1 MKKDKLIHHTNKSTP
16 HNEALRISALFFIAS
31 FLWIIISD
39 TIYFNFIGENTA
51 DFRLI
56 YTYNGLVFVILTST
70 MIYVLVYRSMNKI
83 IKLDRTLNIKNH
95 ILNET
100 KNDLY
105 KHQSLLYKVID
116 NSSLIIINFDLDCN
130 ITNANPYFYTLTNF
144 TSRDVIGK
152 NANAFFCDVCNYE
165 FNNLREHIK
174 SSGTIS
180 NIEVLMIDGNQEER
194 ILLLNISQLKNKTG
208 EIEGFIAVGMD
219 ITETK
224 QLEKTIKLLGTY
236 DTLTGLPNRRYFEGK
251 FENLLKTQGQNWK
264 YALLYIDIDNFKYVN
279 DTLGH
284 HAGDSL
290 LIHIA
295 ETLKGLLGNK
305 HLISRISDD
314 EFAIILCN
322 VESKNEVDMI
332 VRNIQENI
340 KKPWEFENQKFYVS
354 TTIGVAL
361 MPKDGNDYISLL
373 KNANISMEYCKIN
386 NKANYC
392 YFNEEIQ
399 RQFVDNI
406 SLLNDVKR
414 AITNKEFTLNYQLIK
429 EMTSEKFHSAES
441 LIRWYHPEKGY
452 IPPMNFIPAIEKTS
466 LISEIRDFVI
476 NEALR
481 QKSQWNKMGLDIPKI
496 GINISAKSFRSEDLV
511 SVIKNKLAEYNVG
524 GNELILEL
532 TETGFVEDLEDV
544 KRNIIELKRL
554 GVEIAI
560 DDFGTGYSSLARLK
574 DLQIDYL
581 KIDRTLIMNIDKDNN
596 AKEVVIS
603 VIQMSKVLGL
613 SVIAEGIETKEQYEL
628 LRDLG
633 CENAQGYYIH
643 RPAPAKELE
652 KLA

>member
-1 MKKDKLIHHTNKSTP
+1 MKKNRLINHTNESTP
-16 HNEALRISALFFIAS
+16 HNEALRISTLFFIAS
-31 FLWIIISD
+31 LLWIIVSD
-39 TIYFNFIGENTA
+39 AIYFNFIGENTA
-51 DFRLI
+51 EFRQI
-56 YTYNGLVFVILTST
+56 YTYNGLVFVILTSI
-70 MIYVLVYRSMNKI
+70 MIYFLTYHSMNKI
-83 IKLDRTLNIKNH
+83 IKLDRTLNIKND
-95 ILNET
+95 ILNDA

-116 NSSLIIINFDLDCN
+116 NSTLIIINFDLDCN
-130 ITNANPYFYTLTNF
+130 ITSVNPYFYTLTNF
-144 TSRDVIGK
+144 TYNDVIGK
-152 NANAFFCDVCNYE
+152 NANVIFSDIDNDQ
-165 FNNLREHIK
+165 FNNPKEYVK
-174 SSGTIS
+174 SGGTIP

-194 ILLLNISQLKNKTG
+194 FLLLNISQLKNKIG
-208 EIEGFIAVGMD
+208 ETEGYIAVGMD

-224 QLEKTIKLLGTY
+224 QLEKTIKLLGSY
-236 DTLTGLPNRRYFEGK
+236 DTLTGLPNRRYFERK
-251 FENLLKTQGQNWK
+251 FENLLKTQGQSWK
-264 YALLYIDIDNFKYVN
+264 YAFLYIDIDNFKYVN

-295 ETLKGLLGNK
+295 ETLKGILGNK

-322 VESKNEVDMI
+322 VESKNEIDMI
-332 VRNIQENI
+332 ASNIQETI
-340 KKPWEFENQKFYVS
+340 KQPWECGNQKFYIS

-373 KNANISMEYCKIN
+373 KNANMSMEYCKIN
-386 NKANYC
+386 NKTNYC

-429 EMTSEKFHSAES
+429 ETTSEKFHSAES
-441 LIRWYHPEKGY
+441 LIRWYHPQKGY
-452 IPPMNFIPAIEKTS
+452 IPPMNFIPVIEKTS
-466 LISEIRDFVI
+466 LIFEIRDFVI

-524 GNELILEL
+524 SNELILEL
-532 TETGFVEDLEDV
+532 TETGFVEDLEDI
-544 KRNIIELKRL
+544 KKNIIELKRL

-581 KIDRTLIMNIDKDNN
+581 KIDRTFIMNIDKDNDT
-596 AKEVVIS
+596 KKVVIS
-603 VIQMSKVLGL
+603 VIQMAKALGL
-613 SVIAEGIETKEQYEL
+613 NVIAEGIETKEQYEL
-628 LRDLG
+628 L
-633 CENAQGYYIH
+633 
-643 RPAPAKELE
+643 
-652 KLA
+652 KL